1 MLINKGNIS
10 QCFSVPMTP
19 CLRIKKYFK
28 ANVTYNVIARAKVHM
43 LNKIDY
49 YTLIARNKN

>member
-19 CLRIKKYFK
+19 CLRIKMYFK

-49 YTLIARNKN
+49 YINS

>member
-1 MLINKGNIS
+1 MF
-10 QCFSVPMTP
+10 CVPMTP

-28 ANVTYNVIARAKVHM
+28 ANFTYNVIFIARAKIHM

-49 YTLIARNKN
+49 YIIIARNKN